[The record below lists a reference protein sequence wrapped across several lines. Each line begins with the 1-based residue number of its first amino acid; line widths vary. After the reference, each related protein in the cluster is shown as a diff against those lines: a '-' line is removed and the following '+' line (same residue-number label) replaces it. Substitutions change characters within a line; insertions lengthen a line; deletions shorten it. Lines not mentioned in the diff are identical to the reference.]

1 MGVSL
6 WEALSAAGG
15 SLALAF
21 IVALV
26 LGICATA
33 VLFFGSAV
41 VVLERFARGARRG
54 SSALLMTLA
63 FAALLGALG
72 TDEESVEALGIPWP
86 GTGRAWLAASASAF
100 VLLCLA
106 QVGTVLLLRVV
117 TPRALALAS
126 VIGLGVG
133 YALLVGGLDQLG
145 YALAPAVVTALSA
158 LALRWRRR
166 WLGGQSAG
174 FDERLA
180 TTLAAV
186 LALGVGVPL
195 ALPSPDLRVGSAG
208 GSLLMGFVGLV
219 VFGLL
224 PRAAAGFLDARGSVE
239 WFIARRYLFAKRRQ
253 TFISVITAICVGG
266 VAAGVWLI
274 ITVLSVMNGFERV
287 WREEIIGNRAH
298 LTIHSMG
305 PIEDYRGL
313 LDRITAVPDVLGA
326 SPYLDAEG
334 MVRGQGGSI
343 MGVRVRGID
352 PERVG
357 TVTDLR
363 ADLLPG
369 SEHALENLAPR
380 SERPPDEA
388 PDGARAAG
396 KDGTSEA
403 SASPRSEPQASGG
416 RANARAA
423 GDDGA
428 SDAGA
433 SPGIIVGSQ
442 LAAAAGV
449 GVGDLLVLISPFG
462 GPPTPLGPGPRL
474 ARFRVAGVFQSS
486 FFQYDE
492 VFTYVTL
499 AAAQDFRRSGEV
511 ADGIEVRTSDYYR
524 SQRVG
529 AQIEEAIGFPYFTR
543 DWKEFFP
550 SFFQALK
557 TERVMMFVLLTMIM
571 VVAAFAIVVT
581 LIMMIM
587 EKSADIAILK
597 AMGATDATVE
607 RIFAI
612 EGTLIGLLGT
622 LLGVVAGIAV
632 TTQLGWVQEQIE
644 GITGIDTLPASI
656 YQFSA
661 LPWEIDVG
669 QIAIVVAIAMVLAL
683 GATLLPSRHGARL
696 DPAEALRYE

>member
-1 MGVSL
+1 
-6 WEALSAAGG
+6 
-15 SLALAF
+15 
-21 IVALV
+21 V
-26 LGICATA
+26 L
-33 VLFFGSAV
+33 L
-41 VVLERFARGARRG
+41 VVL
-54 SSALLMTLA
+54 
-63 FAALLGALG
+63 
-72 TDEESVEALGIPWP
+72 
-86 GTGRAWLAASASAF
+86 
-100 VLLCLA
+100 
-106 QVGTVLLLRVV
+106 
-117 TPRALALAS
+117 
-126 VIGLGVG
+126 
-133 YALLVGGLDQLG
+133 
-145 YALAPAVVTALSA
+145 
-158 LALRWRRR
+158 
-166 WLGGQSAG
+166 
-174 FDERLA
+174 
-180 TTLAAV
+180 
-186 LALGVGVPL
+186 
-195 ALPSPDLRVGSAG
+195 
-208 GSLLMGFVGLV
+208 
-219 VFGLL
+219 GLL
-224 PRAAAGFLDARGSVE
+224 PRAAAGFVDMRGTAE

-253 TFISVITAICVGG
+253 TFISVITAICVAG

-305 PIEDYRGL
+305 PIEDYRSL
-313 LDRITAVPDVLGA
+313 LDVVTSLPDVQGA

-334 MVRGQGGSI
+334 MVRGPGGSI

-352 PERVG
+352 PARVG

-363 ADLLPG
+363 EDLLPG

-380 SERPPDEA
+380 PPQPPGHA
-388 PDGARAAG
+388 ASAAG
-396 KDGTSEA
+396 EVGTTEESVSARSEA
-403 SASPRSEPQASGG
+403 KPSGEEV
-416 RANARAA
+416 A
-423 GDDGA
+423 G
-428 SDAGA
+428 
-433 SPGIIVGSQ
+433 IVIGSQ
-442 LAAAAGV
+442 LAQAAGV
-449 GVGDLLVLISPFG
+449 GVGDPLVLISPFG

-492 VFTYVTL
+492 VFTYVDL
-499 AAAQDFRRSGEV
+499 AAAQDFRRSGDV

-524 SQRVG
+524 SQRV
-529 AQIEEAIGFPYFTR
+529 ATQIEQALGFPYYTR

-597 AMGATDATVE
+597 AMGATDTAVE

-622 LLGVVAGIAV
+622 ALGVVAGIAV

-644 GITGIDTLPASI
+644 AITGIDTLPASI
-656 YQFSA
+656 YQFST
-661 LPWEIDVG
+661 LPWAIDPG
-669 QIAIVVAIAMVLAL
+669 QIGIVVAIAMVLAL

-696 DPAEALRYE
+696 DPADALRYE

>member
-1 MGVSL
+1 VGV
-6 WEALSAAGG
+6 WDALVAASG
-15 SLALAF
+15 SVALAF

-26 LGICATA
+26 LGICANA

-41 VVLERFARGARRG
+41 VVLDRFARGARRFT
-54 SSALLMTLA
+54 SALIVTFA

-72 TDEESVEALGIPWP
+72 TDEESVEALGVPWP
-86 GTGRAWLAASASAF
+86 GAWQAWLGASAVAL
-100 VLLCLA
+100 VLLTLA
-106 QVGTVLLLRVV
+106 QAAAALLLRFV
-117 TPRALALAS
+117 PARALALAT
-126 VIGLGVG
+126 VIGLGTG

-145 YALAPAVVTALSA
+145 YALAPALATVAAA
-158 LALRWRRR
+158 LALSWRRR
-166 WLGGQSAG
+166 RHGAPRAG

-180 TTLAAV
+180 ATLAVV
-186 LALGVGVPL
+186 LALGA
-195 ALPSPDLRVGSAG
+195 ALPLVLPAPDVRVGSAG
-208 GSLLMGFVGLV
+208 GSLLSLFVLLV
-219 VFGLL
+219 VLGLL
-224 PRAAAGFLDARGSVE
+224 PRAAAGFLDARGSAE

-253 TFISVITAICVGG
+253 TFISVITGICVAG

-305 PIEDYRGL
+305 PIEDYRQL
-313 LDRITAVPDVLGA
+313 LDAVSTVPDVLGA

-352 PERVG
+352 PARVG

-363 ADLLPG
+363 DDLLPG

-380 SERPPDEA
+380 ADEN
-388 PDGARAAG
+388 G
-396 KDGTSEA
+396 E
-403 SASPRSEPQASGG
+403 
-416 RANARAA
+416 
-423 GDDGA
+423 
-428 SDAGA
+428 DA
-433 SPGIIVGSQ
+433 PGIVIGSQ

-449 GVGDLLVLISPFG
+449 GVGETIVLISPFG

-492 VFTYVTL
+492 VFTYVDL
-499 AAAQDFRRSGEV
+499 AAAQDFRRSGDV

-524 SQRVG
+524 SQRVA
-529 AQIEEAIGFPYFTR
+529 AQIEETIGFPYFTR

-597 AMGATDATVE
+597 AMGATDAAVE

-622 LLGVVAGIAV
+622 LLGVVSGIAV
-632 TTQLGWVQEQIE
+632 TTQLGWVQQQIE
-644 GITGIDTLPASI
+644 TITGIDTLPASI
-656 YQFSA
+656 YQFST
-661 LPWEIDVG
+661 LPWEIDVA